1 MTSTSNIF
9 YQNYLSLIAQSTKL
23 PKVFETNLVN
33 NKLNVVSV
41 LKSNNC
47 LIDDFYHMIYFTDNI
62 LTTSFYFIK
71 ALGFQQIFE
80 SGLNTV
86 NNYFCSKV
94 LKNGLIILE
103 VLSPLSYQTL
113 DVENMNFSSIKYE
126 QLIAILAKDFITK
139 HGNGVGLISFE
150 SNWKK
155 SRQIINK
162 LKVNKYLKSNLEVF
176 NFQEKV
182 PWSSFIVKIDN
193 SGISQ
198 LVLSDIETHFK
209 SKLIYKI
216 TKVNELD
223 DKIIVFEKLDHTV
236 LNVLEGH
243 LNGVSSVMRELYQL
257 VDFWRPESAIK
268 TNKTGLNTKV
278 VASRNINSIE
288 KEFYSKCVKFPINEP
303 LIIKKTHFGQIKE
316 FLLFNNGPGIQ
327 HIAFSCTSII
337 DTVEYL
343 RSQGH
348 IDFLEISSNEFN
360 NYYSKVHELLL
371 KSQKKNHEDVVL
383 QNFVAYLLTNFDKI
397 KSLHILVE
405 VSAKTEILL
414 QIFTKPLNGRP
425 CLFLEFIQ
433 RFRNQGFGQTNFIN
447 LFKSL
452 EDEQKSR
459 NTL

>member
-41 LKSNNC
+41 LESNNC

-80 SGLNTV
+80 SGLNTG

-94 LKNGLIILE
+94 LKNRLIILE

-126 QLIAILAKDFITK
+126 QLISILAKDFITK

-257 VDFWRPESAIK
+257 VDLA
-268 TNKTGLNTKV
+268 T
-278 VASRNINSIE
+278 
-288 KEFYSKCVKFPINEP
+288 
-303 LIIKKTHFGQIKE
+303 
-316 FLLFNNGPGIQ
+316 
-327 HIAFSCTSII
+327 
-337 DTVEYL
+337 
-343 RSQGH
+343 
-348 IDFLEISSNEFN
+348 
-360 NYYSKVHELLL
+360 
-371 KSQKKNHEDVVL
+371 
-383 QNFVAYLLTNFDKI
+383 
-397 KSLHILVE
+397 
-405 VSAKTEILL
+405 
-414 QIFTKPLNGRP
+414 
-425 CLFLEFIQ
+425 
-433 RFRNQGFGQTNFIN
+433 
-447 LFKSL
+447 
-452 EDEQKSR
+452 
-459 NTL
+459 